1 MNKSRVGRKNIGSR
15 PANCSAMTGMIS
27 ARQSQT
33 QRPADDGE
41 QARFGEHERDDLPV
55 GEADGLEHAQFA
67 GPLAHR
73 LRHGVAGHQQDG
85 EEHRAQNRRDDED
98 DVADLAGP
106 ALNER
111 AFRFGLGFRRR
122 ILKFRVHPFGHF
134 RRLRR
139 ILDADGVP
147 ADLALAP
154 LSAAPSSK

>member
-1 MNKSRVGRKNIGSR
+1 MFSCDFISHSPQGIRHAQAHGLERGKNSGDQTQRDAEAQPDEQIARGQKEHRQQAGQILSHDGCDR
-15 PANCSAMTGMIS
+15 

-33 QRPADDGE
+33 NHSADDGE
-41 QARFGEHERDDLPV
+41 QARFGEHERDDLSV
-55 GEADGLEHAQFA
+55 GETDGLEHAQFA

-111 AFRFGLGFRRR
+111 AFRLGLGFRR
-122 ILKFRVHPFGHF
+122 
-134 RRLRR
+134 
-139 ILDADGVP
+139 
-147 ADLALAP
+147 
-154 LSAAPSSK
+154 